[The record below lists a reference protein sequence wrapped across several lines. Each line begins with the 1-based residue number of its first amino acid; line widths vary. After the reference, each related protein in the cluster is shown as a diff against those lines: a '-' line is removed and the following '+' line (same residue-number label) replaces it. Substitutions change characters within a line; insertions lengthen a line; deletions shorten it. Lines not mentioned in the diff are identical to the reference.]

1 MWGFCQ
7 WIFFIASFVW
17 EVIVLIF
24 FQGTKSRLRSCG
36 AGCCFGAFTLL
47 PCEWGGCHLFTAVLG
62 SGFFIECLVWF
73 GSVHETTFVVPTRK
87 EPVCEKPVKRAGRE
101 VWNSV
106 YNTMYDQ
113 GSRGNRISSE
123 VFCHKLHVSASLQ
136 PRAVVTEGLE
146 DCRCGED
153 IGVKNATISK

>member
-1 MWGFCQ
+1 MPVSTDKKVTDQ
-7 WIFFIASFVW
+7 YVRLLSVDFFIASFVW

-123 VFCHKLHVSASLQ
+123 AFFFAISSRLLCS
-136 PRAVVTEGLE
+136 PGL
-146 DCRCGED
+146 
-153 IGVKNATISK
+153 